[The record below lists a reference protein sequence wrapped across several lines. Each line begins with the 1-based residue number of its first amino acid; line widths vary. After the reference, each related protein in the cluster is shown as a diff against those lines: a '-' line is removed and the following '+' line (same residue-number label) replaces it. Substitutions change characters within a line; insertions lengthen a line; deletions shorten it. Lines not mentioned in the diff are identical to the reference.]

1 MSDPVVGYGSG
12 VVEEQKPGS
21 GVLSFAKVFFYMF
34 VGLAITTGVAFGVG
48 YIFLT
53 ALRNGANSET
63 VANAYFG
70 TMIASGIALL
80 IMTFVIQFVFL
91 RGKHSI
97 LVPAIIYCVLM
108 GTLLSTFTIL
118 LENNY
123 WLLGMA
129 FGITAGIFLL
139 MTLIAV
145 ISKGNMSPLLMVGI
159 GLLIGSGVLALV
171 NFFIG
176 SSTLMW
182 IVSFAV
188 FAAIMFITIF
198 DIWNIKKICERGAMT
213 NNLALYCAFTLYVDF
228 IYILIRVLYFLL
240 IIFGRKS

>member
-12 VVEEQKPGS
+12 VVEEQKSGS

-34 VGLAITTGVAFGVG
+34 VGLAITTGVAFAVG

-108 GTLLSTFTIL
+108 DS
-118 LENNY
+118 
-123 WLLGMA
+123 
-129 FGITAGIFLL
+129 
-139 MTLIAV
+139 
-145 ISKGNMSPLLMVGI
+145 
-159 GLLIGSGVLALV
+159 
-171 NFFIG
+171 
-176 SSTLMW
+176 
-182 IVSFAV
+182 
-188 FAAIMFITIF
+188 
-198 DIWNIKKICERGAMT
+198 
-213 NNLALYCAFTLYVDF
+213 
-228 IYILIRVLYFLL
+228 
-240 IIFGRKS
+240 

>member
-1 MSDPVVGYGSG
+1 M
-12 VVEEQKPGS
+12 
-21 GVLSFAKVFFYMF
+21 
-34 VGLAITTGVAFGVG
+34 I
-48 YIFLT
+48 
-53 ALRNGANSET
+53 
-63 VANAYFG
+63 ANAYLG

-80 IMTFVIQFVFL
+80 ILTFVIQFVFL

-97 LVPAIIYCVLM
+97 LVPALIYCLLM

-145 ISKGNMSPLLMVGI
+145 ISRGNMAPLLMVGI
-159 GLLIGSGVLALV
+159 GLLIGSGILALV
-171 NFFIG
+171 NWIIG
-176 SSTLMW
+176 STMIMW
-182 IVSFAV
+182 IVTFAI

-198 DIWNIKKICERGAMT
+198 DIWNIKKICERGEMT

-228 IYILIRVLYFLL
+228 IYILIRVLYFLIL
-240 IIFGRKS
+240 IFGRRS